1 MVLSYCLDSE
11 NRIIALCPD
20 DLSGCSDWYMGEIGL
35 SMGNELYDEH
45 GATYYKLVDGKA
57 VERSEEERRSE
68 WVEPIQEISE
78 SEKANMRM
86 ADIEDAIVELAELY
100 AEQDDAL
107 VELAELIE
115 GGE

>member
-20 DLSGCSDWYMGEIGL
+20 DLSGCSDWYRSDIGL
-35 SMGNELYDEH
+35 AMGKTLYDEH
-45 GATYYKLVDGKA
+45 GAAMYKLADGKA
-57 VERSEEERRSE
+57 VKRSEEERRPE
-68 WVEPIQEISE
+68 WIEPEHEMSDT
-78 SEKANMRM
+78 EKASMRM
-86 ADIEDAIVELAELY
+86 FDIEDAIVELAELY